1 MLIMED
7 DLLPH
12 EAEAREEV
20 RHECER
26 LTTKAK
32 EAIYEVL
39 TAYPTARLV
48 RGALNAYS
56 IETLGE
62 KPGQLATA
70 GRADIAW
77 QRAAKTLWS

>member
-1 MLIMED
+1 MADAI
-7 DLLPH
+7 PSH
-12 EAEAREEV
+12 ELDAREEV
-20 RHECER
+20 RRECDR
-26 LTTKAK
+26 LTTRAK

-39 TAYPTARLV
+39 QAWPTARLV
-48 RGALNAYS
+48 RYPLNVYS